1 MEIKGLYE
9 KISNQNFTLKRVIG
23 NSAAPGAV
31 IEQTKNVLYNN
42 IDAIEEALKY
52 AADAEGQIRVLEQE
66 LDDAERE
73 IDELTK
79 AGKKA
84 TGKKKPAEGAGE

>member
-9 KISNQNFTLKRVIG
+9 KISEQNFTLKRVLG
-23 NSAAPGAV
+23 NSSAPGAT
-31 IEQTKNVLYNN
+31 IEQTKNILYNN

-52 AADAEGQIRVLEQE
+52 AVEAEKNIQVLEVELQNAEDE
-66 LDDAERE
+66 LDA
-73 IDELTK
+73 LSK
-79 AGKKA
+79 AKKA